1 MTQIEELRQKYMEC
15 ETSLAKSQEQGK
27 RQAML
32 IQQYETTIDVLK
44 EELEG
49 EREIRMQLEG
59 TISVKYEMEKQKANR
74 KMAEQQR
81 EIEELRKVIKSK
93 DLCIMQL

>member
-1 MTQIEELRQKYMEC
+1 
-15 ETSLAKSQEQGK
+15 
-27 RQAML
+27 ML
-32 IQQYETTIDVLK
+32 KD
-44 EELEG
+44 ELEG

-59 TISVKYEMEKQKANR
+59 TISVKYEMEKEKGNR

>member
-1 MTQIEELRQKYMEC
+1 
-15 ETSLAKSQEQGK
+15 
-27 RQAML
+27 
-32 IQQYETTIDVLK
+32 VLK
-44 EELEG
+44 DELEG

-59 TISVKYEMEKQKANR
+59 TISVKYEMEKEKANR

>member
-1 MTQIEELRQKYMEC
+1 M
-15 ETSLAKSQEQGK
+15 
-27 RQAML
+27 
-32 IQQYETTIDVLK
+32 
-44 EELEG
+44 EG

-59 TISVKYEMEKQKANR
+59 TISVKYEMEKEKANR

>member
-1 MTQIEELRQKYMEC
+1 
-15 ETSLAKSQEQGK
+15 
-27 RQAML
+27 ML
-32 IQQYETTIDVLK
+32 KD
-44 EELEG
+44 ELEG

-59 TISVKYEMEKQKANR
+59 TISVKYEMEKEKANR